1 VCCKNVN
8 CHVILKHFQIGFKFE
23 LRQNPEIS
31 LSYFLFST
39 SKHLLFFVVVK
50 KAIKFKFV
58 KNTKVLHGRKNITNT
73 FCTLFYWLWVRV
85 ARILKPIFKNAFFC
99 VGTCK
104 KTGFFFVKI
113 YITLQNNCTVF
124 WRLF

>member
-1 VCCKNVN
+1 MCCKNVN

-73 FCTLFYWLWVRV
+73 FCTLFYCLWVRV
-85 ARILKPIFKNAFFC
+85 ARILKPILKNAFLC
-99 VGTCK
+99 RYMQKNNC
-104 KTGFFFVKI
+104 FFVKI